1 MKKHNLPNVTEVHIL
16 GINISALLLNVT
28 TIKSDDSDK
37 ANIQIIKK
45 NTQVIDIKIK
55 KVDIDHFHEHANS
68 LTIVMAVHSAVI
80 PDQLNPLFKACN
92 FSRIVISGIN
102 SHKLSSK

>member
-55 KVDIDHFHEHANS
+55 KWILTTFMSMPIPS
-68 LTIVMAVHSAVI
+68 L
-80 PDQLNPLFKACN
+80 L
-92 FSRIVISGIN
+92 
-102 SHKLSSK
+102 